1 MRLDRFIRLTVFAL
15 LSSMDA
21 AWAHSGVGAADESLG
36 SLLSAWTWDPATL
49 VPLSIAAVWYGLGIG
64 RSLREGRTIAAFP
77 IACFTSGMFILV
89 IALQSPIDTISQDL
103 FSVHMVQHLLLILAA
118 PPLLVCSDPAIVF
131 LRALPPKSRKR
142 FGRIWAGA
150 ALSSMIGWMMQ
161 PLAVWFLFCGA
172 FVFWHAPGPYQ
183 WALANNA
190 VHIVEHLSFFIT
202 SLAFWSIV
210 LPRYGRRRLAH
221 GTTLL
226 FIVSTAI
233 LSGLPGALMIFAPR
247 PLYPGHAA
255 GVAKWGLDLMEDQ
268 QLAGIIMWIPAG
280 AAYVI
285 AASFVFL
292 NWLRDSEARAIANA
306 RRVATILIAV
316 VLVGGVLG
324 GCERGEQS
332 STPNFRADAGR
343 GKTLVQQLGCGGCHL
358 IPNVAHA
365 DGNVGPPLLHV
376 GTRVYI
382 GGVLRNSPE
391 NMSIWLQDPQK
402 VLPGNAMPA
411 MGISREDS
419 RDITAFL
426 YSLK

>member
-1 MRLDRFIRLTVFAL
+1 MRSGSAGQCSISRLR
-15 LSSMDA
+15 
-21 AWAHSGVGAADESLG
+21 VGARWSSRCVG
-36 SLLSAWTWDPATL
+36 STL
-49 VPLSIAAVWYGLGIG
+49 
-64 RSLREGRTIAAFP
+64 SLRY
-77 IACFTSGMFILV
+77 
-89 IALQSPIDTISQDL
+89 
-103 FSVHMVQHLLLILAA
+103 
-118 PPLLVCSDPAIVF
+118 
-131 LRALPPKSRKR
+131 
-142 FGRIWAGA
+142 
-150 ALSSMIGWMMQ
+150 
-161 PLAVWFLFCGA
+161 
-172 FVFWHAPGPYQ
+172 HAD
-183 WALANNA
+183 
-190 VHIVEHLSFFIT
+190 
-202 SLAFWSIV
+202 
-210 LPRYGRRRLAH
+210 R
-221 GTTLL
+221 
-226 FIVSTAI
+226 
-233 LSGLPGALMIFAPR
+233 
-247 PLYPGHAA
+247 
-255 GVAKWGLDLMEDQ
+255 

-332 STPNFRADAGR
+332 STPNFRADADR